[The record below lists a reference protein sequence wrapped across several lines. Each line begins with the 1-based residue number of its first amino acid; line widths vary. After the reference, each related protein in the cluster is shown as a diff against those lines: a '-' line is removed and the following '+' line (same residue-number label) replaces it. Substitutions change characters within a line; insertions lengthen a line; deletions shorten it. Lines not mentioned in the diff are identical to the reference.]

1 MFKLDNSFN
10 FHVFKTFWIYWEKS
24 PNVILFFSN
33 AILFLCSQVDLKKCI
48 NFLIWHFYWFFRE
61 KSFAWFN
68 YSTLIWDS
76 VFPSIYKPFQRF
88 LEFQKKVINVVKD
101 ILETFSESIWYCN
114 ASIAIFMD
122 VVVYFGVYGGFYGLL
137 SIKFSITISVSSNTF
152 SRKPSI
158 M

>member
-1 MFKLDNSFN
+1 MFKLDISFN

-88 LEFQKKVINVVKD
+88 LEFQKKLLMSLKIFWRLLVSQFD
-101 ILETFSESIWYCN
+101 IVTRQLQFLWMLSCILG
-114 ASIAIFMD
+114 FMGD
-122 VVVYFGVYGGFYGLL
+122 FMGF
-137 SIKFSITISVSSNTF
+137 FQ
-152 SRKPSI
+152 
-158 M
+158 